1 MAEVLEKIAI
11 YHSKSLIEKS
21 QKGDE
26 HAFGKLVGLW
36 FKRIY
41 NFSLK
46 YFADHDLA
54 MEVTQQTFIV
64 VYKKITTL
72 KDLDSFKYWLYKIAL
87 NHCREEERR
96 QKRKK
101 WYSIFNN
108 EDVERIE
115 SNHGHPEIEYQK
127 KEQVEMISKMLKALP
142 VEQKT
147 VIIMKEYEGMKFREI
162 SETLNI
168 SENTAKSRLYY
179 GLKALKKI
187 LEKSELNYKIGV

>member
-1 MAEVLEKIAI
+1 MAEVLENIAI

-21 QKGDE
+21 KRGDE

-54 MEVTQQTFIV
+54 MEVTQQTFIS
-64 VYKKITTL
+64 VYQKIDRL
-72 KDLDSFKYWLYKIAL
+72 QDINSFKYWLYKIAL
-87 NHCREEERR
+87 NYCREEDRK

-101 WYSIFNN
+101 WYSIFVN
-108 EDVERIE
+108 EDARKVE
-115 SNHGHPEIEYQK
+115 SNYGLPEQEYQK
-127 KEQVEMISKMLKALP
+127 REREEMVADLLRKLP
-142 VEQKT
+142 DEQK
-147 VIIMKEYEGMKFREI
+147 VVVIMKEFEGLKFREI

-168 SENTAKSRLYY
+168 SENTAKSRLYS
-179 GLKALKKI
+179 GLKSLRKL
-187 LEKSELNYKIGV
+187 LEKSELNYKIES